1 MAKKSTLL
9 NPENIKTL
17 ELYMSGKSEAEV
29 GEALGLTRGG
39 AKDRLSKY
47 RQAGILEGSFN
58 RGGEPVCH
66 WDKIE
71 ALKDGGQVPQIK
83 PTARPAPSKRVELT
97 ADEVLKVRELL
108 KQNGDKAPSTAKT
121 IARTEKNVRNFR
133 VYDSLW
139 DEVAARAE
147 ADKVKRTDV
156 LERALLAYLNVN
168 YE

>member
-58 RGGEPVCH
+58 RGGEPICH
-66 WDKIE
+66 WDKLE
-71 ALKDGGQVPQIK
+71 ALKEGGQVPQMK
-83 PTARPAPSKRVELT
+83 PTPRPEPKKRVELT
-97 ADEVLKVRELL
+97 AEEILQVRELL
-108 KQNGDKAPSTAKT
+108 SDKAPSTAKKT
-121 IARTEKNVRNFR
+121 IARTQKNVRNFR

-147 ADKVKRTDV
+147 ADSVKRTDI
-156 LERALLAYLNVN
+156 LERALLKYLNVS